1 MRLRGIE
8 AKSDERMVA
17 AVSFDIGF
25 FGLGPIGPKTLGL
38 TAFCAAMLVPLT
50 LGLLVWK
57 RLSTATGPGTAGF
70 CLLYLRRPG
79 GTLSSQSAT
88 GNTIGI
94 SQALSGIW
102 FALFLVAVAKGAW
115 LRSRLW
121 L

>member
-57 RLSTATGPGTAGF
+57 RLSTPQVLGLLAFACCTYVVPAGLCLHSPPQAT
-70 CLLYLRRPG
+70 LLAFLRR
-79 GTLSSQSAT
+79 
-88 GNTIGI
+88 
-94 SQALSGIW
+94 
-102 FALFLVAVAKGAW
+102 
-115 LRSRLW
+115 
-121 L
+121 